1 VVIEQVLQK
10 QRLQFE
16 RQNALDTLQ
25 RRNHDLALLHRAGH
39 LVTATLDLEQV
50 INQLLRVA
58 AEIVNAEGGLVWL
71 WESEEMARLKCQALL
86 NRSQIQKPADIYLS
100 AGEGIAGW
108 VAKNGQPEIVNDVQK
123 NLHFRP
129 EIGDALNV
137 NINNMIAV
145 PMQIRDITR
154 GVLVVSNKQERAFDE
169 NDLFLIQTLASTA
182 TIAIENARLFAEVQ
196 RLSITDDLTGLYS
209 RRHFFTVAEQEFQ
222 RASRYGNDFAII
234 MLDID
239 HFKQIND
246 EYGHL
251 VGDKVL
257 RRIANDLRKIMRGVD
272 FVSRYGGE
280 EFVILLPQAN
290 LETAEMTAE
299 RLREYI
305 ENNPFETEQGVFTI
319 TISAGVT
326 GYSPDTTDIE
336 SLLMQADKALYQAK
350 LAGRNKVACV

>member
-1 VVIEQVLQK
+1 
-10 QRLQFE
+10 
-16 RQNALDTLQ
+16 
-25 RRNHDLALLHRAGH
+25 
-39 LVTATLDLEQV
+39 
-50 INQLLRVA
+50 
-58 AEIVNAEGGLVWL
+58 
-71 WESEEMARLKCQALL
+71 
-86 NRSQIQKPADIYLS
+86 
-100 AGEGIAGW
+100 
-108 VAKNGQPEIVNDVQK
+108 
-123 NLHFRP
+123 
-129 EIGDALNV
+129 
-137 NINNMIAV
+137 MIAV

-154 GVLVVSNKQERAFDE
+154 GVLVVSIKQERAFDE
-169 NDLFLIQTLASTA
+169 NDLFLIQSLASTA

-196 RLSITDDLTGLYS
+196 RLSITDDLTGLYR